1 MGTSV
6 LHGVEPVSVGRGLAA
21 GVVAGVVAAVAG
33 VLVHLVV
40 TALTG
45 RSYEQL
51 SVVSIPAVTIVASLI
66 GGLVFVALT
75 QWARRPAVVFAVL
88 AALGAVVDTAAATAA
103 GQGWG
108 FVLEA
113 GVLHVVVATVV
124 AVVLPWFALRRG

>member
-1 MGTSV
+1 MSTNV
-6 LHGVEPVSVGRGLAA
+6 PRGVEPVSVGRGLAA

-40 TALTG
+40 TASTG

-75 QWARRPAVVFAVL
+75 RRAHGPAVVFAVL
-88 AALGAVVDTAAATAA
+88 AALGAVVDTAAAIAA
-103 GQGWG
+103 RQGWG

>member
-1 MGTSV
+1 
-6 LHGVEPVSVGRGLAA
+6 
-21 GVVAGVVAAVAG
+21 VVAGIAAAVAG
-33 VLVHLVV
+33 ALAHLVV
-40 TALTG
+40 TGLTG

-51 SVVSIPAVTIVASLI
+51 SVVSILGATFVASLI

-75 QWARRPAVVFAVL
+75 RRIRRPVAMFAVL